1 MSETSSSNYDIKVGA
16 SRRDIRVLISNEQI
30 AEIIGYPVE
39 AVNINH
45 VDYHSPKPNG
55 EKSVRITMTVLE
67 ND

>member
-1 MSETSSSNYDIKVGA
+1 MEIPEIGYDIKVGA

-30 AEIIGYPVE
+30 AKIVGYPVE